1 MLGTLQQPAISE
13 NGDNLKSDVVELMI
27 NEFLTVFE
35 LASKWANEHGT
46 STLITFFLLFF
57 VSNIICNL
65 KSLYFMFNKFNTY
78 SFSS

>member
-46 STLITFFLLFF
+46 STLITFFLFF
-57 VSNIICNL
+57 CFKHHLQPEVTIF
-65 KSLYFMFNKFNTY
+65 YV
-78 SFSS
+78 

>member
-46 STLITFFLLFF
+46 STLITFFF